1 MKRNGWSLLKTF
13 AKHKDHAIIQNLS
26 LRFYVAF
33 LDLECPWII
42 YVPSLAPGMGSMMS
56 A

>member
-1 MKRNGWSLLKTF
+1 MKSVKFFT
-13 AKHKDHAIIQNLS
+13 KYKDHAIIQNLS
-26 LRFYVAF
+26 LRLYVTF

-42 YVPSLAPGMGSMMS
+42 NVPFCAPGMGSMMS